1 MAIRVAIN
9 GFGRIGRNVFKVL
22 SQRDGID
29 VVAINDLADNEMLA
43 HLLKYDTVTGRFF
56 GDATVKAT
64 DDSIQVGDQSI
75 TVLSERE
82 PANLPWGDLDV
93 DVTVESTGIFRT
105 PEQVEWHLKAGAKKV
120 VLTVPPKAPLDNM
133 VVLGVNDDTITPEQ
147 KTLSNASCTTN
158 CLAPI
163 AKILNDTFGIDHGI
177 MTTVHAYTND
187 QHVADL
193 PHSDPRRARA
203 AAQNIIPTTTGAA
216 RAVGQVLPEL
226 DGKLDGLSLRVP
238 VVNGSIVDLV
248 VELEKDTT
256 AEEINAAVKAAAEGP
271 MKGIVEY
278 TEDPIVSS
286 DIITNPHSAVFDAQ
300 ATMVLGG
307 TGRSAKI
314 YAWYDN
320 EWGYSNRVGDLIERI
335 TS

>member
-22 SQRDGID
+22 SQRNGID

-64 DDSIQVGDQSI
+64 DEAIQVGDQTI
-75 TVLSERE
+75 KVFSERE
-82 PANLPWGDLDV
+82 PANLPWGDLEI

-105 PEQVEWHLKAGAKKV
+105 PEQVEWHLQAGAKKV
-120 VLTVPPKAPLDNM
+120 VLTVPPKGELDNM
-133 VVLGVNDDTITPEQ
+133 VVLGVNDDTINPEQ

-163 AKILNDTFGIDHGI
+163 AKILHDSFGIDHGI
-177 MTTVHAYTND
+177 MTTVHAYNND
-187 QHVADL
+187 QHLADL

-216 RAVGQVLPEL
+216 RAVGKVLPDL
-226 DGKLDGLSLRVP
+226 AGKLDGLSLRVP
-238 VVNGSIVDLV
+238 VINGSIVDLV
-248 VELEKDTT
+248 VELQKEVT
-256 AEEINAAVKAAAEGP
+256 AENINAAVKEAAEGP

-286 DIITNPHSAVFDAQ
+286 DIIMNPHSAIFDSE
-300 ATMVLGG
+300 ATMVLGDSG
-307 TGRSAKI
+307 SSAKVL
-314 YAWYDN
+314 AWYDN

-335 TS
+335 SS